1 MVACRVNHVTALS
14 CNLLS
19 LLNVA
24 DWLWP
29 WFWKAV
35 GFVCGCSFIVLESG
49 KRPSN
54 ARSGSSRQTT
64 KLWLLSVEVPGWLRS
79 GLTFFFWTECELA
92 GHEDSPSS
100 KRKSYSKNFLIY
112 QGKNAVFISK
122 SSEAWPGQ
130 TVQNILNLILK
141 FLVHVLISRTIVFL
155 TEVFKFASPSVN
167 VAYSTAMAI
176 IQADSEGRLGA
187 RPSPIAD
194 KCPFSSFWIMWNRP
208 WLWLTF
214 LGWNVRGQFVSVTV
228 IVKNL

>member
-24 DWLWP
+24 DRLWP

-49 KRPSN
+49 KCPSN
-54 ARSGSSRQTT
+54 ASSGQSSRQTT

-79 GLTFFFWTECELA
+79 CLTFFFWTECELA

-100 KRKSYSKNFLIY
+100 KRKSYSKNLLIY
-112 QGKNAVFISK
+112 QGKKAVFISK
-122 SSEAWPGQ
+122 FAEAWPGQ

-141 FLVHVLISRTIVFL
+141 CLVHVLISWTIVFL

-176 IQADSEGRLGA
+176 ISGFRGA
-187 RPSPIAD
+187 PRGSPFPYSWQMSLLLFLNYVESPLAMINLSWL
-194 KCPFSSFWIMWNRP
+194 KC
-208 WLWLTF
+208 
-214 LGWNVRGQFVSVTV
+214 
-228 IVKNL
+228 